1 VELRPRALRHD
12 NDVPDRRAL
21 VGGVLCSDRQAGS
34 GLMRSSARFPSRCML
49 NCAPQ
54 PWHRKMSSV
63 DWSFNVAI
71 NETALAR
78 QTGHAGGVGS
88 SAMAALPS
96 GGSSQHS
103 VRPFDGANE
112 VLPQERTLAVFC
124 VESTMNP
131 RWQAERRIFTPRIV
145 IDGASLLA

>member
-1 VELRPRALRHD
+1 MELRPRALRHD
-12 NDVPDRRAL
+12 NDTLDRRAL

-34 GLMRSSARFPSRCML
+34 GLMRMSARFPSRCML

-63 DWSFNVAI
+63 DWSFTVAI

-103 VRPFDGANE
+103 ARPCDGANE
-112 VLPQERTLAVFC
+112 VLPQEQMLAVFC

-131 RWQAERRIFTPRIV
+131 R
-145 IDGASLLA
+145 